1 MKFLIRLAGRTVE
14 IHSRYE
20 NIKTFCCDYLCS
32 DQTGPDI
39 TVTITDTDIE
49 REGEKARRADIKS
62 GVTVTHSPARLEI
75 TAAHRKIAAA
85 MTAFD
90 TFLMHGPVISTAGQG
105 YMISAPSGIGKTTRI
120 KLWAEYIP
128 DSLVIN
134 GDKPLLRVAEGTVTA
149 YGTPWCGKEGMNI
162 NKAVPL
168 RAIFLLERSDAGND
182 IREMSF
188 SEAFP
193 MLLRQTFRPD
203 DIETGKQTLRLL
215 KAMEGKVKVYRFRSE
230 PTVEAVRLA
239 WKTAKGSL

>member
-14 IHSRYE
+14 IHSQYDNVE
-20 NIKTFCCDYLCS
+20 SFCRDYICLEHVR
-32 DQTGPDI
+32 PDI
-39 TVTITDTDIE
+39 TVTITDTDID
-49 REGEKARRADIKS
+49 REGEKARQEDKKA
-62 GVTVTHSPARLEI
+62 GVTAAHSPPHLEI
-75 TAAHRKIAAA
+75 TAVYRKIATA

-90 TFLMHGPVISTAGQG
+90 TFLMHGSVISTAGQG
-105 YMISAPSGIGKTTRI
+105 YMICAPSGIGKTTRTR
-120 KLWAEYIP
+120 LWAENIP
-128 DSLVIN
+128 DSVVVN
-134 GDKPLLRVAEGTVTA
+134 GDKPLLRVAEGTVNA
-149 YGTPWCGKEGMNI
+149 YGTPWCGKECMNTDLS
-162 NKAVPL
+162 VPL
-168 RAIFLLERSDAGND
+168 RAIFLLERSDTGND